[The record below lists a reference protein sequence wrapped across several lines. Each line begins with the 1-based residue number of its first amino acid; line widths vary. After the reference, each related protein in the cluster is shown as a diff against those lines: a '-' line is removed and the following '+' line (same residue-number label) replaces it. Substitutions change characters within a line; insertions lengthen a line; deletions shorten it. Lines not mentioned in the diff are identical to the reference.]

1 MPPIHVGVDAACWP
15 NRRGYGRFTRGLV
28 TALAER
34 DDLRLTLVADRPT
47 AEQIALPPNVRLLVV
62 DASVAAGE
70 AASATGR
77 RAALDLLRCG
87 LVAARARFEVFFY
100 PSVSTYFP
108 VLSRTPQVITIH
120 DAIPEQLPALV
131 FPGRRLR
138 LFWTLKVRWA
148 LCAARSVLTV
158 SSFAAQQ
165 LREQFR
171 LPAWRVR
178 VIGEAP
184 DPVFAPVPPETVA
197 AVLNDYGLATPYL
210 LFVGGL
216 SPHKDLPTLLRATCR
231 LLASE
236 PGLQLALAGEVE
248 RDRFYTEPLRLR
260 ALAEALGIADRLR
273 WLGYVPD
280 RDLAALYRGA
290 TALVLP
296 SLAEGF
302 GLPVVEAAACGTP
315 IVASDRSHAAE
326 LVAATRVFPA
336 GDDAALAAA
345 VRPLFDPATRHALG
359 EQGRQQAARYRW
371 EEAAGRA
378 AAVFHEVAR

>member
-1 MPPIHVGVDAACWP
+1 MDAACWP

-47 AEQIALPPNVRLLVV
+47 AVQITPPAGVRLLSV

-87 LVAARARFEVFFY
+87 LAAARAGFDLFFY

-108 VLSRTPQVITIH
+108 LVSRTPQVVTIH
-120 DAIPEQLPALV
+120 DAIPERLPALV
-131 FPGRRLR
+131 FPQRRLR

-148 LCAARSVLTV
+148 IHAARRVLTV
-158 SSFAAQQ
+158 SPFAARQ

-171 LPAWRVR
+171 LPAHRVT
-178 VIGEAP
+178 VVGEAP
-184 DPVFAPVPPETVA
+184 DPVFGPAPQEVVG
-197 AVLNDYGLATPYL
+197 AVLEKYDLRPPYL

-216 SPHKDLPTLLRATCR
+216 SPHKDLPTLLRATYR
-231 LLASE
+231 LLGDQ
-236 PGLQLALAGEVE
+236 PDLQLALAGEVE
-248 RDRFYTEPLRLR
+248 GDRFYTEPLRLR
-260 ALAEALGIADRLR
+260 SLAEALGIAERLH

-280 RDLAALYRGA
+280 RDLAALYSGA
-290 TALVLP
+290 TAVVLP

-302 GLPVVEAAACGTP
+302 GLPVVEAAACATP
-315 IVASDRSHAAE
+315 VVASDRSHAAE
-326 LVAATRVFPA
+326 VIAAVRVFPA

-345 VRPLFDPATRHALG
+345 VRPLFDAATRREIGAR
-359 EQGRQQAARYRW
+359 GREQAAAYRW
-371 EEAAGRA
+371 DAAAARA
-378 AAVFHEVAR
+378 AAVFHEVRR